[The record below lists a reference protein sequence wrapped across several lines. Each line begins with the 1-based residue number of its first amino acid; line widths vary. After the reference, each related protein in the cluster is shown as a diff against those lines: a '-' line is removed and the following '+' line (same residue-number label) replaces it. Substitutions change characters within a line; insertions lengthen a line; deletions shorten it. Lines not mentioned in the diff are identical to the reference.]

1 MLSLVSWTSWAKKD
15 LCYNDA
21 AAINFHFTAQEISTD
36 DLLCFPVGVK
46 RRNKMGSKAR
56 HGSCFHGAYSLTGK
70 MVNNNICP
78 WCCETLQ
85 IGEAGFLSLGDFC
98 LRKCRWS

>member
-1 MLSLVSWTSWAKKD
+1 MA
-15 LCYNDA
+15 
-21 AAINFHFTAQEISTD
+21 
-36 DLLCFPVGVK
+36 
-46 RRNKMGSKAR
+46 SKAR

-70 MVNNNICP
+70 MVNNNMRP
-78 WCCETLQ
+78 WCCESLQ